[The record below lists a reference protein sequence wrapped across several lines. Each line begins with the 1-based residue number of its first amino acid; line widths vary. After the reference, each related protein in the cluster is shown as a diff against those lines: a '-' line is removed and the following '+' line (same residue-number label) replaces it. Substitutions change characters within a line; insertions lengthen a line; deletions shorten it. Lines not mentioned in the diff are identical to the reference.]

1 MKGEPFIVGSNGTTI
16 WPAREADG
24 KVGTW
29 TNPGCERMFTMRDG
43 DGGELDVRG
52 LLASLPEPASQQT
65 DFMDSVR
72 TRRRF
77 CLNEETGFRSCT
89 LANLAIAAE
98 RLGRGF
104 DFDPIAL
111 TAKNDE
117 AANRYLYQSMREP
130 WADEFMKD

>member
-1 MKGEPFIVGSNGTTI
+1 VTV
-16 WPAREADG
+16 WPALGDDG

-29 TNPGCERMFTMRDG
+29 TNPGEDRLFRMKDAAGRPVDVAAILRD
-43 DGGELDVRG
+43 
-52 LLASLPEPASQQT
+52 LPEPAPQQT

-89 LANLAIAAE
+89 LANLAISAE

-104 DFDPIAL
+104 DFDPATL
-111 TAKNDE
+111 HAKNDE
-117 AANRYLYQSMREP
+117 CADRYLYQSMREP
-130 WADEFMKD
+130 WAGEFMKD